1 LLFRSLSSPQ
11 SQAGSQKREETNADG
26 EHPVPFLD
34 QAYPEWSRGMMPLLL
49 LAAAS
54 ADLDALDQA
63 VARCDRNAVNPVLS
77 GEAARRS
84 QFLLDAYHEQE
95 AIVND
100 RLALADQRRTSR
112 EAGPVKA
119 AEEKQLELQEA
130 AIEDRQK
137 ALNDKRM
144 LEGIRQDATD
154 TMRRYFLNNCP
165 AGKDIG
171 H

>member
-1 LLFRSLSSPQ
+1 
-11 SQAGSQKREETNADG
+11 
-26 EHPVPFLD
+26 
-34 QAYPEWSRGMMPLLL
+34 MIPLIFF
-49 LAAAS
+49 AAAS

-63 VARCDRNAVNPVLS
+63 VARCDRHAANPVFA

-84 QFLLDAYHEQE
+84 QFLLDAYKEQE
-95 AIVND
+95 AIVAD
-100 RLALADQRRTSR
+100 RLALADQRRALR

-119 AEEKQLELQEA
+119 SDQKQFDLQAA

-137 ALNDKRM
+137 ALNDRRM
-144 LEGIRQDATD
+144 LEGIRQDAMD
-154 TMRRYFLNNCP
+154 NMRRYFLTNCP

>member
-1 LLFRSLSSPQ
+1 
-11 SQAGSQKREETNADG
+11 
-26 EHPVPFLD
+26 
-34 QAYPEWSRGMMPLLL
+34 MMPLLL

-63 VARCDRNAVNPVLS
+63 VARCDRNAANPVFS

-84 QFLLDAYHEQE
+84 QFLLDAFREQE
-95 AIVND
+95 AIVTD
-100 RLALADQRRTSR
+100 RLALAGQRRSLR

-119 AEEKQLELQEA
+119 AEQKPLDLPEQA
-130 AIEDRQK
+130 SEDRQK

-144 LEGIRQDATD
+144 LEAIRQDAMD
-154 TMRRYFLNNCP
+154 NMRRYFLSNCP
-165 AGKDIG
+165 AGGKEFA

>member
-1 LLFRSLSSPQ
+1 
-11 SQAGSQKREETNADG
+11 
-26 EHPVPFLD
+26 
-34 QAYPEWSRGMMPLLL
+34 MMPLLF

-63 VARCDRNAVNPVLS
+63 VAQCNRAAVNPMFA

-100 RLALADQRRTSR
+100 RLTLADQRRALR
-112 EAGPVKA
+112 EDGSMKA
-119 AEEKQLELQEA
+119 AEQKELEKQLDAQQADLD
-130 AIEDRQK
+130 DRQK

-144 LEGIRQDATD
+144 LEGIREDATD
-154 TMRRYFLNNCP
+154 SMRRYFLMNCP
-165 AGKDIG
+165 AGGKETAR
-171 H
+171 